1 MRLCVSEMEG
11 REWRQFLTSWKLQKC
26 FDFSKTFRLSKQTD
40 DQNNIYSVAN
50 EEHRE
55 FITDIFMKKPE
66 TSKKKKKKKKRMPN
80 KQSWKLEVSGEVPS
94 SSAIIWA
101 LDPNGVKQFK
111 ARNPKT
117 KTVKILK
124 LEMTNSIFERKV
136 LSFIT
141 VVEQKGKQ
149 SRI

>member
-1 MRLCVSEMEG
+1 M
-11 REWRQFLTSWKLQKC
+11 
-26 FDFSKTFRLSKQTD
+26 
-40 DQNNIYSVAN
+40 
-50 EEHRE
+50 
-55 FITDIFMKKPE
+55 
-66 TSKKKKKKKKRMPN
+66 
-80 KQSWKLEVSGEVPS
+80 
-94 SSAIIWA
+94 
-101 LDPNGVKQFK
+101 DPNRVKQFK

-141 VVEQKGKQ
+141 VVEQKGNQ